1 MNFLIFTEATS
12 DLPKDYVDK
21 RDVVLLN
28 MPCYVNEESAPSDP
42 KVLYDLMRSGVLPTT
57 SLLSADDLVKAFEP
71 RLKEGEKIL
80 YIAFSSALSGTY
92 DSGMKAKEIL
102 DATYP
107 NSLFVIDSKCAS
119 LGQGMIVDYAL
130 DLRDAGE
137 SVEDVYEKLQKDL
150 YQVCH
155 YFTVDNLFHLYRG
168 GRVSRTKAV
177 LGTILQLK
185 PILHVDEQGRLI
197 PISNARGRKKAVK
210 MLLDYMV
217 EKCGDNAPKKV
228 FISHGDCEED
238 ALFLA
243 ELIKEKYNKD
253 IDLINYIGT
262 VIGTHSGPNTLALFF
277 MTPKLR

>member
-1 MNFLIFTEATS
+1 MSFLIFTESTS
-12 DLPKDYVDK
+12 DLPKEYIEANAINI
-21 RDVVLLN
+21 LN
-28 MPCYVNEESAPSDP
+28 MPCYINEEPATTDP
-42 KVLYDLMRSGVLPTT
+42 KALYNLMRSGVLPTT

-71 RLKEGEKIL
+71 KLKEGEKIL

-92 DSGMKAKEIL
+92 DSAVKAKEIL
-102 DATYP
+102 DVTYP
-107 NSLFVIDSKCAS
+107 NSLFVVDSKCAS
-119 LGQGMIVDYAL
+119 LGEGMLVDYAV
-130 DLRDAGE
+130 DLRNAGE
-137 SVEDVYEKLQKDL
+137 SIEEVYEKLQKDL

-155 YFTVDNLFHLYRG
+155 YFTVDNLFHLFRG

-185 PILHVDEQGRLI
+185 PVLHVDEQGRLI
-197 PISNARGRKKAVK
+197 PISNARGRKKAIK

-253 IDLINYIGT
+253 IDMISYIGS
-262 VIGTHSGPNTLALFF
+262 VIGTHSGPNTLAVYF